1 MPTNTLTPPRTRL
14 GTRPDRARRMEWLDA
29 LRGLAALVVVFEH
42 SLDVL
47 LPEVRATAS
56 PWFDF
61 GRYGVFVFFLV
72 SGYVVPF
79 SLERRGSVRHFW
91 AGRFFRLYPAW
102 CVSLALALL
111 LGAAGMSYGLPAA
124 LGERPWASAL
134 AHMTML
140 QDLLG
145 VPNAVNVYWTLSY
158 EMVFY
163 LLVTAMFVAGVH
175 RSSARVALGFGVGAA
190 ILGVALPSGLLA
202 SRWPG
207 GTILA
212 AALFLAVGLAAMV
225 SRRRAVRRTGVA
237 VVAALALGLLV
248 LDSRIG
254 AIESLCIIATMFAG
268 TAVRGIQDGRLR
280 TWPAVAMV
288 AVVPAFTLVAGLRSP
303 TALALNANPEP
314 LGIDWTIAVA
324 AAWLTFLGGLALRNR
339 PMPRALVWSG
349 LVSYSLYLLH
359 PLVIQAIWHAAGRD
373 PGELPGQIRLIWGMV
388 LVVAVLGAAAVAHR
402 YVELPAQRLG
412 RRLTARPRPPAD
424 DTPRRDPGDEPG
436 TESVRVLA

>member
-1 MPTNTLTPPRTRL
+1 MS
-14 GTRPDRARRMEWLDA
+14 WLDA
-29 LRGLAALVVVFEH
+29 LRGLAAMVVVFEH

-47 LPEVRATAS
+47 LPEVRRGAS

-91 AGRFFRLYPAW
+91 AGRVFRLYPAW
-102 CVSLALALL
+102 FVSAALALAL
-111 LGAAGMSYGLPAA
+111 GSAGLSYGLPAA
-124 LGERPWASAL
+124 LGERPWASTL
-134 AHMTML
+134 AHLTML

-145 VPNAVNVYWTLSY
+145 VPNIVNVYWTLSY

-212 AALFLAVGLAAMV
+212 AALCLAGGLAAMV
-225 SRRRAVRRTGVA
+225 SRRRTVRRAGVA

-254 AIESLCIIATMFAG
+254 AIESLCVIATMFAG
-268 TAVRGIQDGRLR
+268 TAIRGIQDGRLR
-280 TWPAVAMV
+280 GGGPPRWSRSSPPVGGRGHAHPDELGPVRQSEPAR
-288 AVVPAFTLVAGLRSP
+288 AGLVHRRGRRVADLP
-303 TALALNANPEP
+303 GRPGAPEP
-314 LGIDWTIAVA
+314 PDAPFPRVARADQLLGLSA
-324 AAWLTFLGGLALRNR
+324 A
-339 PMPRALVWSG
+339 P
-349 LVSYSLYLLH
+349 
-359 PLVIQAIWHAAGRD
+359 AGR
-373 PGELPGQIRLIWGMV
+373 PGHLARGPAGTPGACPSPSGRP
-388 LVVAVLGAAAVAHR
+388 GAWCCS
-402 YVELPAQRLG
+402 
-412 RRLTARPRPPAD
+412 PP
-424 DTPRRDPGDEPG
+424 
-436 TESVRVLA
+436 S